1 VRGTQRQSPEQVAL
15 GGYAAWNSG
24 DVETFLETVHPEV
37 VWVTAGV
44 FPGLRSSYSGHDG
57 MREFWKAFQEPWET
71 LELEIAEIFELDA
84 DSVLIGAR
92 FHARGRQGIEVD
104 REIANHLRMREGKLW
119 RMRVYPSWE
128 QAIDALG
135 IEDPRAGAGA

>member
-1 VRGTQRQSPEQVAL
+1 MRGTQRQSPEQVAL

-57 MREFWKAFQEPWET
+57 IREFWKAFQEPWET

-92 FHARGRQGIEVD
+92 FQARGRQGIEVD

-119 RMRVYPSWE
+119 RMRAYPSWE

-135 IEDPRAGAGA
+135 IEDPRAGSGA